1 MSFDALYINMG
12 LPETVNMSPL
22 SQLERFLYAGD
33 DRHIK
38 TRILAGRE
46 L

>member
-1 MSFDALYINMG
+1 MSFDALAIDMG
-12 LPETVNMSPL
+12 LPEAVDLSPL
-22 SQLERFLYAGD
+22 NQLERFLYAGD

-38 TRILAGRE
+38 TRILAGRQ